1 VKFTPKPLR
10 EEVNVSPESP
20 LREFFLLAGGILGLS
35 LLVYVLLGFSLDFAI
50 ARIDSDIEDRLGA
63 LLLPALVAEK
73 GDSAAERRLQR
84 LLDSLVEEMED
95 VDRTYR
101 VHLVDSKEANA
112 LALPGGHIVV
122 LSGLV
127 REAASENE
135 LAMIL
140 GHELGHFRNRD
151 HLRGLGR
158 GLVLVFLSSLLF
170 GADSSLADV
179 ATSLLG
185 GAEMRFSQRQELQA
199 DAWGL
204 ALLVREYG
212 HAGGATGFFRRLAK
226 KEEGKELAYFFASHP
241 YPKERVEALE
251 ETIAAREIP
260 RREALPLDG
269 GFLPPAGD

>member
-1 VKFTPKPLR
+1 MKFTPKPLR
-10 EEVNVSPESP
+10 EEVNVSPENP
-20 LREFFLLAGGILGLS
+20 LREFFLLAGGILGAF
-35 LLVYVLLGFSLDFAI
+35 LLVYVVLGFSLDFAI
-50 ARIDSDIEDRLGA
+50 ARIEPDLEDRLGA

-73 GDSAAERRLQR
+73 GDSPAEGRLQG
-84 LLDSLVEEMED
+84 LLDSLVEEMES
-95 VDRTYR
+95 VDRAYR

-140 GHELGHFRNRD
+140 GHELGHFQNRD

-170 GADSSLADV
+170 GADSSLAGV

-204 ALLVREYG
+204 ALLVRKYG
-212 HAGGATGFFRRLAK
+212 HAGGATSFFRRLAE
-226 KEEGKELAYFFASHP
+226 KEEGKELTYLFASHP
-241 YPKERVEALE
+241 FPRERVEVLE
-251 ETIAAREIP
+251 EAIAIKEVP
-260 RREALPLDG
+260 RRDTLPLDE
-269 GFLPPAGD
+269 GFLP

>member
-1 VKFTPKPLR
+1 MKFTPKSLR
-10 EEVNVSPESP
+10 EEVNVSAENP
-20 LREFFLLAGGILGLS
+20 LREFFLLAGGILGAF
-35 LLVYVLLGFSLDFAI
+35 LLVYVVLGFSLDFAI
-50 ARIDSDIEDRLGA
+50 ARIDPDLENRLGS
-63 LLLPALVAEK
+63 LLLPALVEEESDTTA
-73 GDSAAERRLQR
+73 GRRLQE
-84 LLDSLVEEMED
+84 LLDSLTAEMESG
-95 VDRTYR
+95 DRVYR
-101 VHLVDSKEANA
+101 VHLVPSKEANA

-170 GADSSLADV
+170 GADSSLADL

-199 DAWGL
+199 DAWGME
-204 ALLVREYG
+204 LLVHKYG
-212 HAGGATGFFRRLAK
+212 HAGGATSFFRRLAK
-226 KEEGKELAYFFASHP
+226 KEDGKELAYLFASHP
-241 YPKERVEALE
+241 YPRERVEALE
-251 ETIAAREIP
+251 EAIAVKEIP
-260 RREALPLDG
+260 RGDTLPLDG
-269 GFLPPAGD
+269 GFLPPADL